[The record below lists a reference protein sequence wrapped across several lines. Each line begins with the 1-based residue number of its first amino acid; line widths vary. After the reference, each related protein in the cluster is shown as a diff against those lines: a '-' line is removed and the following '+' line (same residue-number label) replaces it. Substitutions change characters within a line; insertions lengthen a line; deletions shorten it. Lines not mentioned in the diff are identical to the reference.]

1 MQDEQTQ
8 VEPTEEPLQKSGV
21 ANAGEKAVMV
31 MSICSLMMT
40 LLTSQAK
47 ARYQEG
53 QLVHMAIIQGGAR
66 VKGVFRI
73 NKLLYNHAGWV
84 EYQLKEDL
92 TGQLYRHG
100 AAVREKDLKPQ

>member
-1 MQDEQTQ
+1 MPIAADDMEPLPAQTIEDEQTQ
-8 VEPTEEPLQKSGV
+8 VEHTEEPLQKSGV
-21 ANAGEKAVMV
+21 ANAGEKAVM
-31 MSICSLMMT
+31 
-40 LLTSQAK
+40 AK

-53 QLVHMAIIQGGAR
+53 QLVHMAVIQGGAR

>member
-1 MQDEQTQ
+1 M
-8 VEPTEEPLQKSGV
+8 
-21 ANAGEKAVMV
+21 
-31 MSICSLMMT
+31 
-40 LLTSQAK
+40 
-47 ARYQEG
+47 
-53 QLVHMAIIQGGAR
+53 
-66 VKGVFRI
+66 KGVFRI